1 MLKKL
6 YMSLK
11 ISNLLVAKLLS
22 YKVTVMHNFVTKF
35 GKISCTFSHF
45 TTIPHKQKSRW
56 NHPTAFYFI
65 HGVTTYYPKL
75 SYMILSGSTPR
86 ESK

>member
-1 MLKKL
+1 MLNPPGLSGEPTSSQRSAKK
-6 YMSLK
+6 K
-11 ISNLLVAKLLS
+11 K
-22 YKVTVMHNFVTKF
+22 
-35 GKISCTFSHF
+35 KISCTFSHF